1 MNPGFATADNPWL
14 WLGFTAFIL
23 GMLALDL
30 GVFHRKS
37 HHVGFREAIF
47 WSIFWTLLALAFNA
61 WIAIHG
67 GTEMGQEFFAGYLLE
82 RALSFDNIFVIVL
95 VFAAFAVPD
104 AFQHRVLFW
113 GILGALVMR
122 ALFIGLGAT
131 LVAEAGWILYLF
143 GAFLVYTGFRM
154 AFAPEQ
160 EVRVEDN
167 RIVKLAN
174 RFLPLTPHYHGD
186 RFWVREEGRFL
197 FTPLFV
203 VLLVVEATDLIFAV
217 DSIPAIFGVTQN
229 SFLIYSSNIFAI
241 LGLRAMYFLVA
252 DLSQTFHLL
261 KYGLAMILVVVG
273 VKMCL
278 PLLLFIPGL
287 AAALPGLAG
296 FVGHLHDVRGSGWVL
311 GLILLILVGSV
322 VLSLLRPKAPAGES

>member
-1 MNPGFATADNPWL
+1 MIGFEDNLWL
-14 WLGFTAFIL
+14 WVGFTAFIL
-23 GMLALDL
+23 AMLALDL
-30 GVFHRKS
+30 GVFHRKA
-37 HHVGFREAIF
+37 HRVGFREAVF
-47 WSIFWTLLALAFNA
+47 WSVFWTLLALAFNA
-61 WIAIHG
+61 WIYIHSG
-67 GTEMGQEFFAGYLLE
+67 KAMGQQFFAGYLLE

-95 VFAAFAVPD
+95 VFSAFAVPD
-104 AFQHRVLFW
+104 AYQHRVLFW

-122 ALFIGLGAT
+122 AVFIGAGAA
-131 LVAEAGWILYLF
+131 LVARFGWILYLF

-167 RIVKLAN
+167 RVVKLAD
-174 RFLPLTPHYHGD
+174 RFLPLSPHYHGD
-186 RFWVREEGRFL
+186 RFWIRQDGQFL

-217 DSIPAIFGVTQN
+217 DSIPAIFGVTKN
-229 SFLIYSSNIFAI
+229 TFLIYSSNVFAI

-261 KYGLAMILVVVG
+261 KYGLSMILVVVG

-278 PLLLFIPGL
+278 PLLLLVPGIKN
-287 AAALPGLAG
+287 ALPTLAT
-296 FVGHLHDVRGSGWVL
+296 FVEHLHEARGSGW
-311 GLILLILVGSV
+311 ILALILVILLASILLSV
-322 VLSLLRPKAPAGES
+322 VLPRRDTA

>member
-1 MNPGFATADNPWL
+1 MIGFEGNIWL
-14 WLGFTAFIL
+14 WVGFTGFIL
-23 GMLALDL
+23 TMLALDL
-30 GVFHRKS
+30 GVFHRKA
-37 HHVGFREAIF
+37 HRVGFREAIF

-61 WIAIHG
+61 WIYIHSG
-67 GTEMGQEFFAGYLLE
+67 KEMGQQFFAGYLLE

-122 ALFIGLGAT
+122 ALFIGAGAL
-131 LVAEAGWILYLF
+131 LVSKFGWILYVF
-143 GAFLVYTGFRM
+143 GAFLVYTGFKM
-154 AFAPEQ
+154 AVAPEQ

-167 RIVKLAN
+167 RVVKLAD
-174 RFLPLTPHYHGD
+174 RFLPLSPHYHGD
-186 RFWVREEGRFL
+186 KFWIRQDGKFL

-217 DSIPAIFGVTQN
+217 DSIPAIFGVTN
-229 SFLIYSSNIFAI
+229 NTFLIYSSNVFAI

-278 PLLLFIPGL
+278 PLLLL
-287 AAALPGLAG
+287 LPGVEASLPVLAD
-296 FVGHLHDVRGSGWVL
+296 VVHHLHDAKGAGWILAIIL
-311 GLILLILVGSV
+311 GILVTSVLLSV
-322 VLSLLRPKAPAGES
+322 VLPKRETA